1 LAPVKKQ
8 QTDRA
13 DEDIGDP
20 RQALSTNSMDFV
32 HLHVHTEF
40 SLLDGAARHQVLLEK
55 AKALGMSAL
64 AVTDHGLYGVIRF
77 YQKALE
83 AGIRPIIGCEITL
96 EKEDGPHLTLLARS
110 LKGYSSLC
118 AMLTAANLTGA
129 RPWVELSCLDDEDDG
144 QPSGDGPAHA
154 SEDASDDE
162 ADSIPVVHGQPL
174 PVSWQNLAEHAT
186 DLIALSGCQQGEIPS
201 LVAQGKQPEAL
212 AAARRYQ
219 EIFDQG
225 RFYLELQNYRTGPSQ
240 ATLRGMV
247 TFGREANLPLVA
259 TNNVHYLEPLGYRLH
274 EVLTAIRNLTTL
286 EAQTGAR
293 GMEQYLKSPQQ
304 MARLFRECPQ
314 AISNTVRIA
323 EECQVEMPLGKPQLP
338 AFDLPPGE
346 TPFSMLY
353 KLAFAGATS
362 LFKPLR
368 PDVSRRLQEELDIIQ
383 QLGLC
388 DYFLLVW
395 DIVQFARRSSI
406 RCSGRGSG
414 ADSLVCYCLGITHVD
429 PLACHLPFGRFLS
442 LERKEMPDIDLD
454 FDATRRDDVIR
465 YVFQKYG
472 TDRVAMVATVNTFR
486 ARGAV
491 REASKVLGFTP
502 GETTRLADR
511 IPHIRADRLRQAMA
525 TLPELRDGWYA
536 GSPPEALPAGPSDAS
551 PSPILQPEPAP
562 KAEGD
567 NLTMLWDVVESMHEM
582 PTHLSVHVG
591 GVIVGV
597 RPLTEAMSL
606 QQSAKGVIISC
617 FDKDDVEALGF
628 VKLDML
634 SLRTLASVQ
643 YAVQLIAQQ
652 HGRQVE
658 LERLPL
664 DIPQVYDL
672 IRSSNTVGIFQLES
686 PGQRELQGRMQCKE
700 YFDIVCA
707 ISLFRPGP
715 VQGDMV
721 EPFIRRHQGLEKVT
735 YLHPALESILKV
747 TFGVVLFQEQVLD
760 VAHAVAGFTHGEA
773 DQLRRAMTHNRS
785 ADEMSKIEGLF
796 VRKAVDKGVAAEVAA
811 RIFQQL
817 RGFAAYGFCRAHA
830 QSFALITYQTVWLK
844 VFYPAE
850 FFAGVLTHQPGMY
863 PPRVFINEAR
873 RAGVGILPVD
883 INRSSDRY
891 TVEKGAIRL
900 PLSQIAGMSAPTLR
914 TILRQREAGG
924 PFASLRDFCHR
935 VRLERPILENL
946 IRLSAF
952 RGVESASAQSLL
964 WEAPLLLK
972 ESGQPIQGMALASA
986 LPNKP
991 TGHEDGEQLQAE
1003 HELLGF
1009 SLGKHVLGY
1018 LRPALQRQGA
1028 VRSAGLAKLAAGT
1041 KIAIA
1046 GQIVSWQT
1054 PPTRSGQ
1061 RIIFVSME
1069 DEDGLT
1075 QVVIFPRAQEKCVPA
1090 MHDSPLILVKGA
1102 VQRRGLRATIVAEE
1116 ITALPMTAQSH

>member
-1 LAPVKKQ
+1 
-8 QTDRA
+8 
-13 DEDIGDP
+13 
-20 RQALSTNSMDFV
+20 
-32 HLHVHTEF
+32 
-40 SLLDGAARHQVLLEK
+40 
-55 AKALGMSAL
+55 
-64 AVTDHGLYGVIRF
+64 VIRF
-77 YQKALE
+77 YQKARE

-110 LKGYSSLC
+110 LKGYASLC
-118 AMLTAANLTGA
+118 GMLTAANLTGA
-129 RPWVELSCLDDEDDG
+129 RPWVDLSCLDDEDDS
-144 QPSGDGPAHA
+144 QSSGADGVNERTNERADEPAD
-154 SEDASDDE
+154 DAE

-174 PVSWQNLAEHAT
+174 PVSWQNLAEHAA
-186 DLIALSGCQQGEIPS
+186 DLIALSGCQRGEIPS
-201 LVAQGKQPEAL
+201 LVAQGKQTEAL
-212 AAARRYQ
+212 AAARRYL
-219 EIFDQG
+219 EVFDQG
-225 RFYLELQNYRTGPSQ
+225 RFYLELQNYRTASSQ
-240 ATLRGMV
+240 AALRDLV
-247 TFGREANLPLVA
+247 AFGRQANLPLAA
-259 TNNVHYLEPLGYRLH
+259 TNNVHYLEPVGYRLH

-286 EAQTGAR
+286 EAQTGPR

-304 MARLFRECPQ
+304 MARLFKECPQ
-314 AISNTVRIA
+314 AIANTARIA
-323 EECQVEMPLGKPQLP
+323 AECQVELPLGKPQLP
-338 AFDLPPGE
+338 AFDLPQGE

-353 KLAFAGATS
+353 KLAFAGAAS

-383 QLGLC
+383 QMGLC

-429 PLACHLPFGRFLS
+429 PLACQLPFGRFLS
-442 LERKEMPDIDLD
+442 LERKEMPDIDMD

-465 YVFQKYG
+465 YVFHKYG
-472 TDRVAMVATVNTFR
+472 ADRVAMVATVNTFR
-486 ARGAV
+486 ARGAI

-502 GETTRLADR
+502 GETSRLADR

-525 TLPELRDGWYA
+525 TLPELREGWYA
-536 GSPPEALPAGPSDAS
+536 GVPAETMSAESPATGLPPTAL
-551 PSPILQPEPAP
+551 EPAP
-562 KAEGD
+562 EPEAEGD

-628 VKLDML
+628 VKLDIL

-643 YAVQLIAQQ
+643 HAVQLIQQQ
-652 HGRQVE
+652 HGIQVA

-664 DIPQVYDL
+664 DIPQIYAL

-686 PGQRELQGRMQCKE
+686 PGQRELQGRMQAKE

-735 YLHPALESILKV
+735 YLHPALEPILKV

-785 ADEMSKIEGLF
+785 AGEMSKIEDLF
-796 VRKAVDKGVAAEVAA
+796 VRKAVDKGVTPEVAA
-811 RIFQQL
+811 QIFQQL

-873 RAGVGILPVD
+873 RAGVVILPVD

-900 PLSQIAGMSAPTLR
+900 PLSQIAGMSASTLR
-914 TILRQREAGG
+914 TILRQRESSG
-924 PFASLRDFCHR
+924 PFSSLRDFCRR
-935 VRLERPILENL
+935 VRLERPILESL

-952 RGVESASAQSLL
+952 RGVESASTRSLL

-972 ESGQPIQGMALASA
+972 ESGQPIQGLALASA
-986 LPNKP
+986 LPHKP
-991 TGHEDGEQLQAE
+991 TDQGEQFQAE

-1009 SLGKHVLGY
+1009 SLGKHALAH

-1028 VRSAGLAKLAAGT
+1028 VRGAAMAKMAAGT
-1041 KIAIA
+1041 RVAIA
-1046 GQIVSWQT
+1046 GQMVSWQT
-1054 PPTRSGQ
+1054 PPTKSGQ
-1061 RIIFVSME
+1061 RIIFLSLE
-1069 DEDGLT
+1069 DEDGLM

-1090 MHDSPLILVKGA
+1090 MHASPLLLVKGT
-1102 VQRRGLRATIVAEE
+1102 VQRRGLRATVVAEE
-1116 ITALPMTAQSH
+1116 ITSIPLGPRGNERHETTS

>member
-1 LAPVKKQ
+1 M
-8 QTDRA
+8 DR
-13 DEDIGDP
+13 
-20 RQALSTNSMDFV
+20 MDFV

-40 SLLDGAARHQVLLEK
+40 SLLDGAARHQALLEK
-55 AKALGMSAL
+55 TKALGMSAL

-77 YQKALE
+77 YQKARE

-110 LKGYSSLC
+110 LKGYKSLC
-118 AMLTAANLTGA
+118 GMLTAANLTGA
-129 RPWVELSCLDDEDDG
+129 RPWVELSCLDHEDTG
-144 QPSGDGPAHA
+144 QPSGNEPARA
-154 SEDASDDE
+154 NENTDSDE
-162 ADSIPVVHGQPL
+162 ADSISIVHGQPL
-174 PVSWQNLAEHAT
+174 PVSWQTLAEHAT
-186 DLIALSGCQQGEIPS
+186 DLIALSGCHQGEIPS

-240 ATLRGMV
+240 AVLRRLIA
-247 TFGREANLPLVA
+247 FGHEANLPLVA

-286 EAQTGAR
+286 EAQTGPR

-304 MARLFRECPQ
+304 MTRLFRECPQ
-314 AISNTVRIA
+314 VISNTMRIA
-323 EECQVEMPLGKPQLP
+323 DECQVELPLGKPQLP
-338 AFDLPPGE
+338 AFDLPEGE
-346 TPFSMLY
+346 SSFGMLY
-353 KLAFAGATS
+353 KLAFAGAIS

-383 QLGLC
+383 QMGLC

-491 REASKVLGFTP
+491 REASKALGFTP
-502 GETTRLADR
+502 GETSRLADR
-511 IPHIRADRLRQAMA
+511 IPHIRADSLRQAMA
-525 TLPELRDGWYA
+525 TLPELRDSWYA
-536 GSPPEALPAGPSDAS
+536 DSPAEAMPAGPSTT
-551 PSPILQPEPAP
+551 PTSPIIEPEPAP
-562 KAEGD
+562 EAEGD

-591 GVIVGV
+591 GVIVGA

-643 YAVQLIAQQ
+643 YAVELIEQQ
-652 HGRQVE
+652 HGIRVE

-664 DIPQVYDL
+664 DIPQVYAL
-672 IRSSNTVGIFQLES
+672 IRSSKTVGIFQLES
-686 PGQRELQGRMQCKE
+686 PGQRELQGRMQVKE

-715 VQGDMV
+715 VQGEMV

-735 YLHPALESILKV
+735 FLHPALEPILKA

-785 ADEMSKIEGLF
+785 ADEMSAIEGLF
-796 VRKAVDKGVAAEVAA
+796 VKKAMDRGVTPEIAAK
-811 RIFQQL
+811 IFQQL

-830 QSFALITYQTVWLK
+830 ESFALITYQTAWLK
-844 VFYPAE
+844 YFYPAE

-873 RAGVGILPVD
+873 RAGVSILPIDV
-883 INRSSDRY
+883 NRSSDRY

-900 PLSQIAGMSAPTLR
+900 PLSQLAGMSASTLR
-914 TILRQREAGG
+914 TILHQREVGG

-952 RGVESASAQSLL
+952 RSVGSASAHSLL
-964 WEAPLLLK
+964 WEVPLFLK
-972 ESGQPIQGMALASA
+972 ESGQPIQGMALAST
-986 LPNKP
+986 LPHKP
-991 TGHEDGEQLQAE
+991 TDQGEQLQAE

-1009 SLGKHVLGY
+1009 SLGKHALGY

-1041 KIAIA
+1041 RILIA
-1046 GQIVSWQT
+1046 GQMVSWQT
-1054 PPTRSGQ
+1054 PPTKSGQ
-1061 RIIFVSME
+1061 RIIFLSLE
-1069 DEDGLT
+1069 DEDGLM

-1090 MHDSPLILVKGA
+1090 MHDSSLLLVTGI
-1102 VQRRGLRATIVAEE
+1102 VQRRGLRATVVAEE
-1116 ITALPMTAQSH
+1116 ITAPPLGPSVPRPPMARGGQI